1 MINYVIEKIDKIYHR
16 PKISK
21 FFKNK
26 NVETFIDV
34 GGFKGLYSDIFLKD
48 SKKIIIFEP
57 QLKYFKFLMNKYKK
71 NKKVFVIN
79 NALGKKNILSKININ
94 FLESTSS
101 LSQINNTSKWYKF
114 KKIIFYNKLIKE
126 KQKIRIIKLDSIKKV
141 SQIKDISLIKIDTEG
156 YEMNILLGA
165 QKTLKKTKFLL
176 IELHNNKM
184 YKNYDKIEIKNFL
197 IQNNFVFIKKFKF
210 PFIPF
215 SDHVYMNLKF
225 NKKLWIF
232 KLSIYIFCDNY

>member
-16 PKISK
+16 PKILK

-165 QKTLKKTKFLL
+165 KKTLKKTRFLL
-176 IELHNNKM
+176 LEFHNNKM
-184 YKNYDKIEIKNFL
+184 YKGYDKIKIENFL
-197 IQNNFVFIKKFKF
+197 IQNNFMFIKKFNF

-215 SDHVYMNLKF
+215 SDRVYMNLKF
-225 NKKLWIF
+225 NNKL
-232 KLSIYIFCDNY
+232 